1 MKKKI
6 LFLSLILIFGFLSVG
21 AGCEKPWSLTGRLE
35 VKSDPSGAEI
45 FIDEQDKNV
54 VTPYTFDLKAGNY
67 SLRLTKGD
75 FKDYEEEVTIK
86 RGETTTVEAEL
97 ELLNPNI
104 HKEVYKQA
112 QEKVAFPVVYPTYLP
127 EGFELEGDP
136 RVGESGDV
144 DPETGAGDYGSIVV
158 TYKKET
164 SKVQI
169 MQGTGDIGNVEN
181 IKDLTLKNG
190 EGWLWR
196 SGGYLGITLSQS
208 TDNYSYL
215 IMGEGMSEE
224 ELVRI
229 ANSIF

>member
-6 LFLSLILIFGFLSVG
+6 LFLSLILIFSFLSVG
-21 AGCEKPWSLTGRLE
+21 AGCKKPWSLTGKLE

-45 FIDEQDKNV
+45 FIDGQDKNV

-75 FKDYEEEVTIK
+75 FKDYEEEVIIK

-127 EGFELEGDP
+127 EGFEMEG
-136 RVGESGDV
+136 S
-144 DPETGAGDYGSIVV
+144 ETGKGGETEALGNLTVIYTDGDKKIQIFEGEGEMGGVESLGSVEL
-158 TYKKET
+158 K
-164 SKVQI
+164 
-169 MQGTGDIGNVEN
+169 QGTGWV
-181 IKDLTLKNG
+181 
-190 EGWLWR
+190 WQ
-196 SGGYLGITLSQS
+196 SGDQLGITLSES
-208 TDNYSYL
+208 TTNYNYFVIGINGVSK
-215 IMGEGMSEE
+215 E
-224 ELVRI
+224 ELVKI
-229 ANSIF
+229 ANSVIK